1 MPFDTKKRRD
11 LLGCNDL
18 CRIFAGEEAVV
29 RAPHKALPRLPTHK
43 M

>member
-1 MPFDTKKRRD
+1 MPFGTKKLCD

-18 CRIFAGEEAVV
+18 CRIFADEEAIV
-29 RAPHKALPRLPTHK
+29 RAPHKVLLRLPTHK